1 MRGKI
6 FKIVFGTIA
15 EFNGTYEQ
23 KIPFELGEA
32 TPLFG
37 KEGVLDSLGLVSLIV
52 MIEQAI
58 EDELEVSLIL
68 ADEKA
73 MSQATS
79 PFLMVSLLVDYIDR
93 LVEEEVPA
101 CTDRLR

>member
-1 MRGKI
+1 MRDKI
-6 FKIVFGTIA
+6 SKIVLTTIE
-15 EFNGTYEQ
+15 EFNSTFEQ
-23 KIPFELGEA
+23 NIPVELMEC
-32 TPLFG
+32 TPLYG

-73 MSQATS
+73 MSQKTS
-79 PFLMVSLLVDYIDR
+79 PFLKVSLLVDYICR
-93 LVEEEVPA
+93 LLEEEMTVWI
-101 CTDRLR
+101 DR

>member
-1 MRGKI
+1 MREKI
-6 FKIVFGTIA
+6 STIVLGTLE
-15 EFNGTYEQ
+15 EFNATYE
-23 KIPFELGEA
+23 KNIPLELGEE

-58 EDELEVSLIL
+58 EDEMGVSLIL

-73 MSQATS
+73 MSQKTS
-79 PFLMVSLLVDYIDR
+79 PFLKINLLVEYIHR
-93 LVEEEVPA
+93 LMEEELSVW
-101 CTDRLR
+101 TDR